1 MTDSPS
7 FIHLRVHSV
16 YSLKE
21 GALHVKKLPGL
32 CEKHGFPAIAVTDTN
47 NLFGGLEFSEIC
59 AKAGVQP
66 VMGLQLAVTYA
77 DSAHEANPGE
87 KPVEPAP
94 IALYAQDEAGWLNL
108 MALSSGAFLDTD
120 TTQLPHVTLET
131 LSAHSQGV
139 ICLTGGAGGPLG
151 KLLQANRRPAA
162 EALAKRLASMFL
174 NRLYIEIQ
182 RHGSGGPLRTP
193 PEEASEPGLIDIAY
207 ALNLPLVA
215 TNDVY
220 FETPEMFQAH
230 DAFLCIGESRYVNE
244 SNRRQLTPP
253 ARGHRQHRRDRPAL
267 RLPPAHPQPDPAPF
281 RR

>member
-32 CEKHGFPAIAVTDTN
+32 CETLGFPAIAVTDTN
-47 NLFGGLEFSEIC
+47 NLFGGLEFSESC

-66 VMGLQLAVTYA
+66 IMGLQLAVAYA
-77 DSAHEANPGE
+77 ESAPGE

-94 IALYAQDEAGWLNL
+94 LALYAQNEAGWLNL
-108 MALSSGAFLDTD
+108 MALSSAAFLDTD
-120 TTQLPHVTLET
+120 TTQLPHVTQET
-131 LSAHSQGV
+131 LAAHSEGV
-139 ICLTGGAGGPLG
+139 ICLTGGANGPLG
-151 KLLQANRRPAA
+151 KLLQSNRRPAA
-162 EALAKRLASMFL
+162 EALAQRLARMFP
-174 NRLYIEIQ
+174 NRLYVEIQ
-182 RHGSGGPLRTP
+182 RHGSGGPLRTA

-207 ALNLPLVA
+207 ARDLPLVA

-230 DAFLCIGESRYVNE
+230 AGKTLQGM
-244 SNRRQLTPP
+244 QLPRV
-253 ARGHRQHRRDRPAL
+253 A
-267 RLPPAHPQPDPAPF
+267 
-281 RR
+281 